1 MEKYFIIGMT
11 LVNCIGIVATPDQQP
26 STQLFARDEQRLSL
40 GDLLAVTNDNF
51 QPPIIIQNRRNK
63 HTFDTYACTIDLVP
77 LVLEKT
83 CFACHT
89 FEYKWK
95 INKNK
100 QKAQRRK
107 RKAEIRKQNT

>member
-1 MEKYFIIGMT
+1 MQI
-11 LVNCIGIVATPDQQP
+11 LHQ
-26 STQLFARDEQRLSL
+26 RDKQRFSL
-40 GDLLAVTNDNF
+40 GDLLAVTNDNIR
-51 QPPIIIQNRRNK
+51 PPIIIQNGRNK
-63 HTFDTYACTIDLVP
+63 NTFDTYAFTIDIVP
-77 LVLEKT
+77 PILEKT
-83 CFACHT
+83 CFAGHT